1 MGSIPT
7 LPTMRCSFN
16 GQDRTLR
23 TFRRG
28 FNSLTALHFAKHDTC
43 ATVYTVSGVIGEPNV
58 ASFYGSIVQRIRAP
72 VFETGYHGSNPCR
85 ASILN
90 GEQEVAAKAEEVPA
104 IWSRCRG
111 SCGARKRTGKSSASL
126 ALSTC
131 PKRLHTDARQ
141 IGQRLTT
148 DKDCRV
154 AA

>member
-1 MGSIPT
+1 MHWSYTPAREVRFLCCVPRTISSTERAKVYETFDVGSIP
-7 LPTMRCSFN
+7 
-16 GQDRTLR
+16 
-23 TFRRG
+23 
-28 FNSLTALHFAKHDTC
+28 SLSSILWTCRLTDKAL
-43 ATVYTVSGVIGEPNV
+43 
-58 ASFYGSIVQRIRAP
+58 
-72 VFETGYHGSNPCR
+72 VFETSYHGSNPCR
-85 ASILN
+85 SSILN

-111 SCGARKRTGKSSASL
+111 SCGTRKRTGKRSASL

-131 PKRLHTDARQ
+131 PTRLHTDARQ

>member
-1 MGSIPT
+1 
-7 LPTMRCSFN
+7 L
-16 GQDRTLR
+16 
-23 TFRRG
+23 
-28 FNSLTALHFAKHDTC
+28 
-43 ATVYTVSGVIGEPNV
+43 
-58 ASFYGSIVQRIRAP
+58 
-72 VFETGYHGSNPCR
+72 NPCR

-154 AA
+154 AAQTNDFYLRK